1 MDKQSSISGALDLI
15 FPEDNGN
22 APTLTKVHFIEILK
36 EHVGL
41 TRTEANEVVESIF
54 EEMQTALA
62 EGREIK
68 LANFGTFSTRDK
80 QARPGRNPRTGKRY
94 EISARRV
101 VTFLPAPFMRDAV
114 AGYNGP
120 ALTEEEPAG

>member
-1 MDKQSSISGALDLI
+1 MDNQSSISSSLDAM
-15 FPEDNGN
+15 FPNTEGTT
-22 APTLTKVHFIEILK
+22 PTVTKMHFIEMLK

-41 TRTEANEVVESIF
+41 SRTEANEVVESIF
-54 EEMQTALA
+54 VLLQQALT

-80 QARPGRNPRTGKRY
+80 QARPGRNPRTGAPY

-114 AGYNGP
+114 AGYAGP
-120 ALTEEEPAG
+120 VSQEGA

>member
-1 MDKQSSISGALDLI
+1 MDNQGSISSSLDAM
-15 FPEDNGN
+15 FPNTEGTM
-22 APTLTKVHFIEILK
+22 PTVTKMHFIEMLK

-41 TRTEANEVVESIF
+41 SRAEANEVVDSIF
-54 EEMQTALA
+54 DEMQQALS

-80 QARPGRNPRTGKRY
+80 QARPGRNPRTGAPY

-114 AGYNGP
+114 AGYSGP
-120 ALTEEEPAG
+120 VPQEGA

>member
-1 MDKQSSISGALDLI
+1 MSRA
-15 FPEDNGN
+15 
-22 APTLTKVHFIEILK
+22 
-36 EHVGL
+36 
-41 TRTEANEVVESIF
+41 EANEVVDSIF
-54 EEMQTALA
+54 DEMQQALS

-80 QARPGRNPRTGKRY
+80 QARPGRNPRTGAPY

-114 AGYNGP
+114 AGYSGP
-120 ALTEEEPAG
+120 VPQEGA

>member
-1 MDKQSSISGALDLI
+1 MDNQSSISGSLDAM
-15 FPEDNGN
+15 FPNTEGTM
-22 APTLTKVHFIEILK
+22 PTLTKMHFIEMLK

-41 TRTEANEVVESIF
+41 SRAEANEVVESIF

-62 EGREIK
+62 QGREIK

-80 QARPGRNPRTGKRY
+80 QARPGRNPRTGTPY

-101 VTFLPAPFMRDAV
+101 VTFLPADRKSV
-114 AGYNGP
+114 V
-120 ALTEEEPAG
+120 